1 MIADGCSNLGHVV
14 DDDDVYLIIRSIGK
28 PIIILDNR
36 KISQREQ
43 NFSLFYR
50 YDIKNAENNS
60 VQISIDTETVIL
72 MT

>member
-36 KISQREQ
+36 KNLKESKTFHYFIATILKMLKITASK
-43 NFSLFYR
+43 YR
-50 YDIKNAENNS
+50 
-60 VQISIDTETVIL
+60 SIQKQL
-72 MT
+72 YL